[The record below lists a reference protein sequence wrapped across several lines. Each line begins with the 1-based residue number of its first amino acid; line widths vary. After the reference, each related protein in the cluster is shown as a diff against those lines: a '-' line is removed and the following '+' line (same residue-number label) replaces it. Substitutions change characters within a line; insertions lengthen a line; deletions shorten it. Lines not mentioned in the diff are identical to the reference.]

1 MITSSLNPAIST
13 GGNGNTANS
22 TNSMD
27 PQAAQ
32 DRFLKLL
39 VAQLTNQDPMNP
51 MDNAQMTSQIA
62 QINTVT
68 GIQQLNNTMKS
79 MAEQFSSLQVMQGTA
94 LVGRNVLIE
103 GTTMTREGTVGKG
116 TFELADYAT
125 NVKVEIITPGGQ
137 VLGSVNMTDKTQGRH
152 SFEYNAGAYTG
163 ELHYRV
169 AAINGKDVVETTR
182 LTQDKVVSAGAE
194 NGSLSLQ
201 LQKNGTVAYGKIKA
215 IL

>member
-1 MITSSLNPAIST
+1 
-13 GGNGNTANS
+13 
-22 TNSMD
+22 MD

-79 MAEQFSSLQVMQGTA
+79 MAEQFASLQVLQGSS
-94 LVGRNVLIE
+94 LVGRTVLVEGSNLYRE
-103 GTTMTREGTVGKG
+103 GTTTVAKG
-116 TFELADYAT
+116 TFDLPADAT
-125 NVKVEIITPGGQ
+125 SVKVEVLTPGGQ
-137 VLGSVNMTDKTQGRH
+137 VLSSIPMGKLEAGRH
-152 SFEYNAGAYTG
+152 DFQYDAGAYTG
-163 ELHYRV
+163 ALIYRV
-169 AAINGKDVVETTR
+169 VALNGKEPVEAVKLMR
-182 LTQDKVVSAGAE
+182 DKIVSAGAE
-194 NGSLSLQ
+194 GGQLALQ
-201 LQKNGTVAYGKIKA
+201 LEKSGTVGYGNITA